1 MLMISQVSH
10 LARQIE
16 SSICDIAIDRSRIRD
31 GYTNAMKHSNIGIP
45 GLGTSDSEDT
55 MDQKGDTFSFD
66 ELDNG

>member
-16 SSICDIAIDRSRIRD
+16 SKVVTSRVGISD
-31 GYTNAMKHSNIGIP
+31 GYTNAMKRSSLIGIP
-45 GLGTSDSEDT
+45 GLGGSDSEDT
-55 MDQKGDTFSFD
+55 MDQKGNTFSFD